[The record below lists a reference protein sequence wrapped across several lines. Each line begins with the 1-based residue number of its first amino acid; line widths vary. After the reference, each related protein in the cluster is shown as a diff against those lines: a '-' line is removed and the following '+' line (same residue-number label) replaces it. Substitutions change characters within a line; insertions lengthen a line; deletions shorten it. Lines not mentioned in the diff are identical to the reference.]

1 MVYRGTLLAL
11 ALLQAAPT
19 QASRATDV
27 IRWHG
32 DGVQIYD
39 CMKAGVGYAWT
50 LRQPDALLTDAG
62 GHVSGHHGAGPSWTA
77 TDGSR
82 VVGHVLTTIPA
93 PRPGAIPWLVL
104 QAARHDGCGELAGVS
119 YVLRTETIGGV
130 APAGGCSHDR
140 AGAVVSVPYQASY
153 LFLQPA
159 EDASSGAAP
168 CTP

>member
-11 ALLQAAPT
+11 VLLQAAPT
-19 QASRATDV
+19 QAARSTDV

-39 CMKAGVGYAWT
+39 CAQAGGRYAWT
-50 LRQPDALLTDAG
+50 LRQPDAVLTDAG

-104 QAARHDGCGELAGVS
+104 QATKHDSCGALAGVS
-119 YVLRTETIGGV
+119 YVLRTETVGGV
-130 APAGGCSHDR
+130 APADGCSHDQ
-140 AGAVVSVPYQASY
+140 AGAVVSVPYQANYS
-153 LFLQPA
+153 FLQPA
-159 EDASSGAAP
+159 EGASSGATP
-168 CTP
+168 CRP